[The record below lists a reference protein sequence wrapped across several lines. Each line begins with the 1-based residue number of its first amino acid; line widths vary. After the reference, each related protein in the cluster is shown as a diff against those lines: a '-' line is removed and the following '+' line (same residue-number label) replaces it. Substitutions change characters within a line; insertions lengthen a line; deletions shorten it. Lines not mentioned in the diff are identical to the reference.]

1 MKIPVTFQRSFTSDS
16 VVQVI
21 ILVHLLKK
29 GNRELMDKVNV
40 DQTRPNHVSESY
52 TSQLYQN
59 AQLNQDMKVLSVW
72 SKKKLFH
79 RIE

>member
-1 MKIPVTFQRSFTSDS
+1 
-16 VVQVI
+16 
-21 ILVHLLKK
+21 
-29 GNRELMDKVNV
+29 MDKVNV